1 LIGLATDEATSQ
13 SLLSPISKLIGSPT
27 TVSAILSISFTD
39 FQFQVQILN
48 TSKEGVVISSSEFAL
63 ISFLW

>member
-1 LIGLATDEATSQ
+1 LIGFATDDATSQ
-13 SLLSPISKLIGSPT
+13 SLLSPISKLIGSHT

-48 TSKEGVVISSSEFAL
+48 TSEEEITTP
-63 ISFLW
+63 SFEVFNI